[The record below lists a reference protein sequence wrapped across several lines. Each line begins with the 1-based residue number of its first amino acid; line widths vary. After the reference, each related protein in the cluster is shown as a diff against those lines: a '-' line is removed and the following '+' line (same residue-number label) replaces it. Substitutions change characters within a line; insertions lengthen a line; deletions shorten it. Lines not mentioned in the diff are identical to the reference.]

1 MRHLRILETD
11 IYIDS
16 IPDCGAGRRRESE
29 RRAVAGIISRVLPGC
44 TLRHAPS
51 GAPEIDGMHVSVSHS
66 RHYAA
71 VALSEHP
78 VGIDIEE
85 RRDGQLERV
94 ATRFLD
100 DEEMGGGSLSPVELL
115 RAWTAK
121 EAAFKALAPHND
133 GVMLSDIR
141 LSENM
146 RHACFGVAHRF
157 DVEHVSHHGNGAPDA
172 LLAVAVRCG

>member
-1 MRHLRILETD
+1 MRHLKILETD

-16 IPDCGAGRRRESE
+16 IPDCGAGGRRESE
-29 RRAVAGIISRVLPGC
+29 RRAVVGIIQQVLPGAV
-44 TLRHAPS
+44 LRHTPS
-51 GAPEIDGMHVSVSHS
+51 GAPQIDGMHVSVSHS

-71 VALSEHP
+71 VGLSERP

-85 RRDGQLERV
+85 RRTAQLERV

-100 DEEMGGGSLSPVELL
+100 DEEMARGAFSPDVLL

-121 EAAFKALAPHND
+121 EAVFKALAPHNE
-133 GVMLSDIR
+133 GVVLSDIR
-141 LSENM
+141 LSKNM

-157 DVEHVSHHGNGAPDA
+157 DVEHVSHGNGAPDA
-172 LLAVAVRCG
+172 ILAVAVRCR